1 MTIKE
6 MLEQRSK
13 NLADCKKMLEVA
25 KSEGRNL
32 NADEDAKYTKLFNEA
47 REMKEKAEA
56 EHRDSVRMKDLE
68 QAEAES
74 REMLPRRTED
84 VIKTEQRKQEPKIV
98 DLRSSVCGDTRQIR
112 IEGEKASDGY
122 NSAFRKYLS
131 RGINALSYDE
141 VRALSKD
148 TDTAGGYLSAPMQ
161 FMAELIKSVDNL
173 TFMRQIG
180 RVLPP
185 LLSAESL
192 GVPSLDADPADP
204 TWTAEIAAG
213 SEDSTMAFGK
223 RELRPYPLAQYIKV
237 SKTLLRRSAIGV
249 DSIVRDRLAYKMGV
263 VQENAFL
270 NGSGANQPL
279 GIFTASANGITT
291 SQDVSTGN
299 TATAFTV
306 DGLKNALYN
315 LKGQYRRNA
324 SWVFHRDAVKML
336 SKLKD
341 GEGRYLWENSVQ
353 VGQPDRLLNLPVY
366 ESEYAPNT
374 FTSAL
379 YVGVVGDFSYY
390 WVVDALTMAIQY
402 VDQLYAATNQDAFF
416 ARTELDGMPVLAEA
430 FARVKLG

>member
-1 MTIKE
+1 
-6 MLEQRSK
+6 
-13 NLADCKKMLEVA
+13 
-25 KSEGRNL
+25 
-32 NADEDAKYTKLFNEA
+32 
-47 REMKEKAEA
+47 
-56 EHRDSVRMKDLE
+56 
-68 QAEAES
+68 
-74 REMLPRRTED
+74 
-84 VIKTEQRKQEPKIV
+84 
-98 DLRSSVCGDTRQIR
+98 
-112 IEGEKASDGY
+112 
-122 NSAFRKYLS
+122 
-131 RGINALSYDE
+131 
-141 VRALSKD
+141 
-148 TDTAGGYLSAPMQ
+148 
-161 FMAELIKSVDNL
+161 
-173 TFMRQIG
+173 
-180 RVLPP
+180 
-185 LLSAESL
+185 
-192 GVPSLDADPADP
+192 
-204 TWTAEIAAG
+204 
-213 SEDSTMAFGK
+213 MAFGK